1 VIRNRYG
8 IILLTLLLVFM
19 TAAVIT
25 YVMPK
30 KFESEATIQVNPP
43 GQGMA
48 PLGNVFNE
56 AAVLRMTPQFFGT
69 EFEIIKSRNS
79 LEKVVENLELVN
91 RWTVDKE
98 TALGVLKEIVDTQN
112 IRGTDLISIRVRH
125 VNKVDARDIA
135 EEVASA
141 YKEYRAQIESREAER
156 QLQELNKAVRDQE
169 DKVEERRKVLATIV
183 RTKGIIYKGEDSF
196 YGTTGVDE
204 DLGARNALQAFHQI
218 EQDKMQLESQ
228 ISSLLKYDS
237 DQLMVY
243 ASGLDLPDNIIR
255 NLYPQYLERKRELEG
270 LKINGL
276 GDMHPTILAAAENL
290 NAMKRQL
297 DEGVVNLRATL
308 SAQLDLASNR
318 LKKVEAMKDLTREE
332 AIKRGLDA
340 QDYVDAKREFET
352 DQELLQTMKLRQVA
366 ETISRKIP
374 GESVVVHDQPVISES
389 PVSPNVTL
397 NLVLGAVVGLIFGV
411 GIAFFLEYLDTSVKS
426 LEDVERY
433 LQVPVLAVIPKDVGV
448 LHKQSGMSPDA
459 EAYRILRTNI
469 EFNRKNPEDNA
480 ITVVSGGAGE
490 GKSTTLVNLAY
501 ICAQGGYTTLMIDA
515 DLRRPRLHTFFDINN
530 SVGLTNYLTT
540 ELMLE
545 DVILQT
551 PVDNLYFMP
560 SGILP
565 ADAAGILNSRRMSE
579 LIQDVKQRFDLV
591 LVDSPPILGVSDA
604 SVLASEVDLTMLVVQ
619 HRKLPRNMLLR
630 VKQAVENVGG
640 NVIGVVLNNVDVR
653 SDSQYQYYTSYY
665 TYYAPAEVSGRPG
678 SGECRVCGF
687 EAAIG
692 RFLAGWRQR
701 TLLNPNLRSDRALTR
716 CIRFPSPGR
725 STCLSSVRSGPPDS
739 RRSNWQQRC
748 RLDTRPRR
756 SILIRRFRCSTPTKR
771 PSSSRRWWSV
781 VSCAVPGRFPIMAT

>member
-1 VIRNRYG
+1 MFSLREFFLEVYRKFVRLRLMNLPSQQSNEAALHAVDYWQVIKNRYG

-30 KFESEATIQVNPP
+30 KYESLATIEVKPKTF
-43 GQGMA
+43 GMS
-48 PLGNVFNE
+48 PLGT
-56 AAVLRMTPQFFGT
+56 ALAQSSGAGSMTPQFFGT
-69 EFEIIKSRNS
+69 EFEKIKSSNS
-79 LEKVVENLELVN
+79 LAKVVEKLQLVN
-91 RWTVDKE
+91 KWGVDKE
-98 TALGVLKEIVDTQN
+98 TAIRILKGIVNTQN

-125 VNKVDARDIA
+125 TDREDARNVT
-135 EEVASA
+135 EEVARA
-141 YKEYRAQIESREAER
+141 YKAYRSEIEDRDADKA
-156 QLQELNKAVRDQE
+156 LYELNKAVRDQE
-169 DKVEERRKVLATIV
+169 DKVEERRRVLAMIV
-183 RTKGIIYKGEDSF
+183 RTKGIIYKGQDSY
-196 YGTTGVDE
+196 YGTSGVDE
-204 DLGARNALQAFHQI
+204 DQGAKNALQTYNQLL
-218 EQDKMQLESQ
+218 QDKMQLESQ
-228 ISSLLKYDS
+228 INSLLKYDS
-237 DQLMVY
+237 EQLMVY

-255 NLYPQYLERKRELEG
+255 NLYPQYLDATRQLNN

-276 GDMHPTILAAAENL
+276 GDRHPTVMAAIEEIS
-290 NAMKRQL
+290 AMKRQL
-297 DEGVVNLRATL
+297 EEGVVNLRATL
-308 SAQLDLASNR
+308 QAQLAMASDR
-318 LKKVEAMKDLTREE
+318 LKSVEVMKDDTRED

-340 QDYVDAKREFET
+340 QDYVDAKRDFET
-352 DQELLQTMKLRQVA
+352 DQELLQTMRLKQIG
-366 ETISRKIP
+366 ETITRKMP
-374 GESVVVHDQPVISES
+374 DESIVVHEEPQISQS

-433 LQVPVLAVIPKDVGV
+433 LQVPVLAVVPKDVGV

-604 SVLASEVDLTMLVVQ
+604 SVLASEVDLTMIVVQ

-665 TYYAPAEVSGRPG
+665 TYYAPTESQATAS
-678 SGECRVCGF
+678 
-687 EAAIG
+687 
-692 RFLAGWRQR
+692 
-701 TLLNPNLRSDRALTR
+701 
-716 CIRFPSPGR
+716 PSPASAPSKPAAAARGN
-725 STCLSSVRSGPPDS
+725 DS
-739 RRSNWQQRC
+739 E
-748 RLDTRPRR
+748 LY
-756 SILIRRFRCSTPTKR
+756 
-771 PSSSRRWWSV
+771 
-781 VSCAVPGRFPIMAT
+781 

>member
-1 VIRNRYG
+1 MNHSAPQQNETALHAVDYWQVIKNRYG

-30 KFESEATIQVNPP
+30 KYESEAVIEVKPRAT
-43 GQGMA
+43 GMT
-48 PLGNVFNE
+48 VFE
-56 AAVLRMTPQFFGT
+56 RQRGDFSGASMMTAQFFGT
-69 EFEIIKSRNS
+69 EFEKIKSRNA
-79 LEKVVENLELVN
+79 LEKVVDNLSLLN
-91 RWTVDKE
+91 RWGVDKE
-98 TALGVLKEIVDTQN
+98 TAIRILKGIVNTQN
-112 IRGTDLISIRVRH
+112 LRGTDLISIRVRH
-125 VNKVDARDIA
+125 ASKVDARDITQ
-135 EEVASA
+135 EVSKA
-141 YKEYRAQIESREAER
+141 YKDYRAEIENRDAEKA
-156 QLQELNKAVRDQE
+156 LHELNKAVRDQE
-169 DKVEERRKVLATIV
+169 DKVEERRKLLAIIV
-183 RTKGIIYKGEDSF
+183 RTKGIIYKGTDSF
-196 YGTTGVDE
+196 YGQSGVDE
-204 DLGARNALQAFHQI
+204 DQGARNALQDF
-218 EQDKMQLESQ
+218 EKLETEKMQLQSQ
-228 ISSLLKYDS
+228 IKALLKYDS

-243 ASGLDLPDNIIR
+243 AAGLELPDNIIR
-255 NLYPQYLERKRELEG
+255 NLLPQYQEAKRTVDT
-270 LKINGL
+270 LKTSGL
-276 GDMHPTILAAAENL
+276 GDNHPTVLAAVGQVKN
-290 NAMKRQL
+290 MKDQL

-308 SAQLDLASNR
+308 QAQLDMAESR
-318 LKKVEAMKDLTREE
+318 LKTVEVRKNETRDE

-340 QDYVDAKREFET
+340 QDYVDAKKDFET
-352 DQELLQTMKLRQVA
+352 DQQLLQEMRLKQITEVIARRMPA
-366 ETISRKIP
+366 
-374 GESVVVHDQPVISES
+374 ESVVMHDQPMISES

-397 NLVLGAVVGLIFGV
+397 NLILGAVVGLIFGV
-411 GIAFFLEYLDTSVKS
+411 GIAFFLEYLDTSVKT

-433 LQVPVLAVIPKDVGV
+433 LQVPVLAVIPKDVGI
-448 LHKQSGMSPDA
+448 LHKQGGSSPDA

-530 SVGLTNYLTT
+530 AVGLTNYLTT

-565 ADAAGILNSRRMSE
+565 TDAAGILNSRRMSE

-604 SVLASEVDLTMLVVQ
+604 SVLASEVDLTMVVIQ

-665 TYYAPAEVSGRPG
+665 TYYAPSESQGT
-678 SGECRVCGF
+678 
-687 EAAIG
+687 AAMPPP
-692 RFLAGWRQR
+692 A
-701 TLLNPNLRSDRALTR
+701 SSA
-716 CIRFPSPGR
+716 SPAKPQPAPASRGN
-725 STCLSSVRSGPPDS
+725 DS
-739 RRSNWQQRC
+739 E
-748 RLDTRPRR
+748 LY
-756 SILIRRFRCSTPTKR
+756 
-771 PSSSRRWWSV
+771 
-781 VSCAVPGRFPIMAT
+781 

>member
-1 VIRNRYG
+1 MNLPTPQQNEATLHAVDYWQVIKNRYG

-30 KFESEATIQVNPP
+30 KYESSATIEEKPRSV
-43 GQGMA
+43 GQSPFEG
-48 PLGNVFNE
+48 GNSPSYGSSP
-56 AAVLRMTPQFFGT
+56 MTPQFFGT
-69 EFEIIKSRNS
+69 EFEKIKSSNS
-79 LEKVVENLELVN
+79 LAKVVENLELVN
-91 RWTVDKE
+91 KWSVDKE
-98 TALGVLKEIVDTQN
+98 TAIRILKGIVNTQN
-112 IRGTDLISIRVRH
+112 IRGTDLISITVRH
-125 VNKVDARDIA
+125 TDKEDARNVTA
-135 EEVASA
+135 EVARA
-141 YKEYRAQIESREAER
+141 YKAYRTEIESRDSDKG
-156 QLQELNKAVRDQE
+156 LYELNKAVRDQE

-183 RTKGIIYKGEDSF
+183 RTKGIIYKGQDSF
-196 YGTTGVDE
+196 YGQSGVDE
-204 DLGARNALQAFHQI
+204 DQGARTALQTYNQL
-218 EQDKMQLESQ
+218 EQEKMQLESQ
-228 ISSLLKYDS
+228 INSLLKYDS

-243 ASGLDLPDNIIR
+243 AAGLNLPDNIIK
-255 NLYPQYLERKRELEG
+255 NLLPRYNDAKRTLDT

-276 GDMHPTILAAAENL
+276 GVNHPTVLAAADQIKT
-290 NAMKRQL
+290 MKEQL

-308 SAQLDLASNR
+308 QAQLDMASDR
-318 LKKVEAMKDLTREE
+318 LKTVEILKDDSREE

-340 QDYVDAKREFET
+340 QDYVDAKRDFET
-352 DQELLQTMKLRQVA
+352 DQQLLQSMKLKQIGKNI
-366 ETISRKIP
+366 TDKMTD
-374 GESVVVHDQPVISES
+374 ESIVVHEEPQISQS

-433 LQVPVLAVIPKDVGV
+433 LQVPVLAVIPKDVGI
-448 LHKQSGMSPDA
+448 LHRQSRMSPDA

-501 ICAQGGYTTLMIDA
+501 VCAQGGYTTLMIDA
-515 DLRRPRLHTFFDINN
+515 DLRRPRLHTFFEINN

-565 ADAAGILNSRRMSE
+565 ADAAGVLNSRRMSE

-604 SVLASEVDLTMLVVQ
+604 SVLASEVDLTIIVVQ

-640 NVIGVVLNNVDVR
+640 HVIGVVLNNVDVR

-665 TYYAPAEVSGRPG
+665 TYYAPAELQG
-678 SGECRVCGF
+678 
-687 EAAIG
+687 
-692 RFLAGWRQR
+692 
-701 TLLNPNLRSDRALTR
+701 
-716 CIRFPSPGR
+716 
-725 STCLSSVRSGPPDS
+725 GPPVAATSSPAKPQAGARENDS
-739 RRSNWQQRC
+739 E
-748 RLDTRPRR
+748 LY
-756 SILIRRFRCSTPTKR
+756 
-771 PSSSRRWWSV
+771 
-781 VSCAVPGRFPIMAT
+781 

>member
-1 VIRNRYG
+1 MNLASQQSNEAALHAVDYWQVIKNRYG

-30 KFESEATIQVNPP
+30 KYESEATIEVKPKTS
-43 GQGMA
+43 GLS
-48 PLGNVFNE
+48 PLG
-56 AAVLRMTPQFFGT
+56 AVLGPSSSAGQMTPQFFGT
-69 EFEIIKSRNS
+69 EFEKIKSSNS
-79 LEKVVENLELVN
+79 LAKVVEKLQLVN
-91 RWTVDKE
+91 KWGVDKE
-98 TALGVLKEIVDTQN
+98 IAIRILKGIVSTQN

-125 VNKVDARDIA
+125 TDRTDARNVT
-135 EEVASA
+135 EEVARA
-141 YKEYRAQIESREAER
+141 YKDYRTEIENRDADKA
-156 QLQELNKAVRDQE
+156 LYELNKAVRDQE
-169 DKVEERRKVLATIV
+169 DKVEERRRVLATIV
-183 RTKGIIYKGEDSF
+183 RTKGIIYKGQDSY
-196 YGTTGVDE
+196 YGASGVDE
-204 DLGARNALQAFHQI
+204 DHGAKNALQTYNELVQ
-218 EQDKMQLESQ
+218 EKMQLESQ
-228 ISSLLKYDS
+228 INSLLKYDS
-237 DQLMVY
+237 EQLMVY
-243 ASGLDLPDNIIR
+243 ASGLDLPDNVIK
-255 NLYPQYLERKRELEG
+255 NLYPQYLDASRQLSNLR
-270 LKINGL
+270 INGL
-276 GDMHPTILAAAENL
+276 GDRHPTVMAAVSEIE
-290 NAMKRQL
+290 AMKRQL

-308 SAQLDLASNR
+308 QAQLAMASDR
-318 LKKVEAMKDLTREE
+318 LKSVEVMKNDTRED
-332 AIKRGLDA
+332 AIRRGLDA
-340 QDYVDAKREFET
+340 QDYVDAKRDFET
-352 DQELLQTMKLRQVA
+352 DQELLQTMRLKQINESIV
-366 ETISRKIP
+366 RKIP
-374 GESVVVHDQPVISES
+374 EESIVIHEEPQISQN

-433 LQVPVLAVIPKDVGV
+433 LQVPVLAVVPKDVGV

-540 ELMLE
+540 DLMLE

-551 PVDNLYFMP
+551 PVDNLFFMP

-604 SVLASEVDLTMLVVQ
+604 SVLASEVDLTMVVVQ

-630 VKQAVENVGG
+630 VKHAVENVGG

-665 TYYAPAEVSGRPG
+665 TYYAPTESQAGPASGAPPSVAKSAGATRG
-678 SGECRVCGF
+678 S
-687 EAAIG
+687 
-692 RFLAGWRQR
+692 
-701 TLLNPNLRSDRALTR
+701 
-716 CIRFPSPGR
+716 
-725 STCLSSVRSGPPDS
+725 DS
-739 RRSNWQQRC
+739 E
-748 RLDTRPRR
+748 LY
-756 SILIRRFRCSTPTKR
+756 
-771 PSSSRRWWSV
+771 
-781 VSCAVPGRFPIMAT
+781 